1 MIHDIIKINYVRE
14 GFLPDY
20 PPHLIS
26 DKEMLDA
33 FILDENRESGVYFDY
48 MYPDSFESLSKQY
61 QDLKSDIIL
70 KLDTYLSDGTQI
82 PNWIYSYMLGSVIGI
97 NSSTRNKHD
106 ILVLLNEDNVDDEFT
121 EAAAAKC
128 YDISKDWI
136 AKLAIA
142 RAQNRDGV
150 SISEWDRVPSLFGE
164 PGIIK
169 SLRLQQASILR

>member
-33 FILDENRESGVYFDY
+33 FILDENRESGIYFDY
-48 MYPDSFESLSKQY
+48 MYPNSFESLSKQY
-61 QDLKSDIIL
+61 QDLKSDIISKL
-70 KLDTYLSDGTQI
+70 KSYLSNGDTI
-82 PNWIYSYMLGSVIGI
+82 PNWIYSYMLGSVIGVY
-97 NSSTRNKHD
+97 SSIRDKHD

-121 EAAAAKC
+121 EAAAVKC
-128 YDISKDWI
+128 YNISTDWI
-136 AKLAIA
+136 AKLAVSGT
-142 RAQNRDGV
+142 QDRDGV
-150 SISEWDRVPSLFGE
+150 SVSEWDRVPSIFGE
-164 PGIIK
+164 PGVVK